1 MEKEDTPWLPLIERK
16 GRKEK
21 KKKKYLIMITIK
33 FFSNYS
39 ITIKVT

>member
-21 KKKKYLIMITIK
+21 KKKYSIMITIK